1 MSPNEEFGLSDPVVD
16 NQLDFGQNDPVVGK
30 PTSIAVN
37 QLDFGKDDP
46 VVGQPTSIAA
56 NQLDFGKDDPVVN
69 NEAPAKYIPSYGMS
83 PQGATIGMVKAEPE
97 KPEQQFA
104 SNYWEELGKYAG
116 KSMTEV
122 PGSMVKAAGGAL
134 DMSERLLRNNS
145 LLGVEPGEVNLGAGM
160 AQALNRPEV
169 TGSTL
174 GNIVQDV
181 GQEMVE
187 RPKLFGV
194 DVGYTKELGLL
205 PDPLRANQ
213 TTMQAAG
220 SIGSMAA
227 TMLTPGGVVAKTLMG
242 GALQSQGQ
250 ADQAKQYILEHGGT
264 EEQAN
269 SEAAFQFVANLPAG
283 AVESLPWGNFIN
295 RFGGKDLLNAASKK
309 FGATAIKRIASA
321 IGEQAFLEGG
331 EEGVQQLIGNLTA
344 FHYNPNQDINEGI
357 WQSIKVGA
365 LMGAG
370 MAAPAAITAEVAN
383 KLSKDYEAKTEDQ
396 KLVNVKQTIAET
408 KKNDPENDVLLNDL
422 ADLAHR
428 LENKIADKSSVAE
441 FNATVQKADKER
453 ADAIAAEKS
462 AANLKTANEALAR
475 FRQGA
480 NGLPDPTDRP
490 ERQLEIINLVDG
502 KDVSTLT
509 IEGQIFVKEYTAA
522 LKDEIARKKA
532 MSTAA
537 SDQEKARQAQIA
549 ESQKAATETDKAI
562 NKVVATA
569 NPTPTAVDMGVTATD
584 AIKSNPATAA
594 ATLNSLTNTT
604 LGTPAVAPEAPAAQA
619 AAGAEAPAAA
629 PVREGGVFAD
639 IINPPVNDQELAGIA
654 EEVKGKAPEEA
665 IKFLQTKLTDLD
677 KRLTPEQKAMG
688 VSMIDQLK
696 KTPAPVKTTE
706 FEIETNNPSY
716 ALSQWQKYVSSVE
729 KESNELMSEWASLV
743 RKRGP
748 YEEFLNQEWADKLG
762 ITLKSLNEYY
772 ATFSQAG
779 PGTLKYRDT
788 ISQFETDRINQ
799 KKKPAIV
806 THAEDLK
813 RLQYLNKLLLTP
825 RDAGD
830 PALPGINNEKAK
842 YSKLI
847 DDFRKNNPNV
857 NGATVA
863 PEKAPLSEQEFGMI
877 ANELQGK
884 TPDEQ
889 VEIIENVM
897 DAAWDRLT
905 KEQKTYANKAL
916 KGLNDTIA
924 QSKASQKLA
933 EPLSKTVLPLLS
945 PTAAV
950 GLTPEVAAKAARYNF
965 EENEPGGGVK
975 HPQWK
980 VKNKE
985 WEYLV
990 NRRPEDRVAP
1000 EKALLS
1006 NQELGVIANE
1016 IQGKTPDE
1024 SRDILE
1030 SAMSAAWERLQREQS
1045 AKPQVSPKLAEPLS
1059 KAVLPLL
1066 SPTAATG
1073 LTPEVAAKAAR
1084 YNFEENEPGGGR
1096 VHPQWSTYNKQW
1108 DYLVNK
1114 RPEDRV
1120 SPASTQN
1127 VPDASLGDQAVT
1139 IERFD
1144 SNGNYV
1150 QENTTAAEAKKW
1162 ADKKFEALNELLD
1175 CIKS

>member
-549 ESQKAATETDKAI
+549 ESQKAVTATDKAI

-688 VSMIDQLK
+688 ASMIDQLK
-696 KTPAPVKTTE
+696 KTPAPV
-706 FEIETNNPSY
+706 
-716 ALSQWQKYVSSVE
+716 A
-729 KESNELMSEWASLV
+729 
-743 RKRGP
+743 
-748 YEEFLNQEWADKLG
+748 
-762 ITLKSLNEYY
+762 
-772 ATFSQAG
+772 
-779 PGTLKYRDT
+779 
-788 ISQFETDRINQ
+788 
-799 KKKPAIV
+799 PA
-806 THAEDLK
+806 A
-813 RLQYLNKLLLTP
+813 P
-825 RDAGD
+825 
-830 PALPGINNEKAK
+830 
-842 YSKLI
+842 
-847 DDFRKNNPNV
+847 
-857 NGATVA
+857 VA
-863 PEKAPLSEQEFGMI
+863 PEKAPLSNQEFGMI

>member
-1 MSPNEEFGLSDPVVD
+1 
-16 NQLDFGQNDPVVGK
+16 
-30 PTSIAVN
+30 
-37 QLDFGKDDP
+37 
-46 VVGQPTSIAA
+46 
-56 NQLDFGKDDPVVN
+56 
-69 NEAPAKYIPSYGMS
+69 
-83 PQGATIGMVKAEPE
+83 MVKAEPE

-604 LGTPAVAPEAPAAQA
+604 LGTPAVAQDAPAAQA
-619 AAGAEAPAAA
+619 AAGAEAQAAA

-688 VSMIDQLK
+688 ASMIDQLK
-696 KTPAPVKTTE
+696 KTPAPV
-706 FEIETNNPSY
+706 
-716 ALSQWQKYVSSVE
+716 A
-729 KESNELMSEWASLV
+729 
-743 RKRGP
+743 
-748 YEEFLNQEWADKLG
+748 
-762 ITLKSLNEYY
+762 
-772 ATFSQAG
+772 
-779 PGTLKYRDT
+779 
-788 ISQFETDRINQ
+788 
-799 KKKPAIV
+799 PA
-806 THAEDLK
+806 A
-813 RLQYLNKLLLTP
+813 P
-825 RDAGD
+825 
-830 PALPGINNEKAK
+830 
-842 YSKLI
+842 
-847 DDFRKNNPNV
+847 
-857 NGATVA
+857 VA
-863 PEKAPLSEQEFGMI
+863 PEKAPLSNQEFGMI